1 MKLVSIVSARPNFI
15 KLAGV
20 YHALKESGKSDVE
33 HIVVHTGQHHDPIFS
48 DIFFKEL
55 NLPEPEVNLNVQSNG
70 DNRDT
75 AERTKQACIP
85 VLQKIQPDVVLV
97 YGDVSGALGGAW
109 AAHDLNIKLGH
120 IESGLR
126 SFDETMPEEKN
137 RKEIDN
143 LANLLFV
150 TEKSGVEN
158 LVHEGITENV
168 HFVGNTMID
177 TLVRMKPVIEKQSL
191 PEGLPEKYGVVTLH
205 RPGNVDNKSALEL
218 SFAFLSGVA
227 SKFPLVFPMH
237 LRTKSALEEHGM
249 SHSFSKD
256 IKVLGPLGYLSFLRL
271 VQGSSFVLTDSGGI
285 QEETVFLG
293 KKCFTLRKNTE
304 RPSTIDAKSNELIN
318 MRDEKDFKR
327 VLAFC
332 AKPKDPVV
340 KVPEFWDGHAGERIS
355 DILVK

>member
-1 MKLVSIVSARPNFI
+1 MRIVSIVSARPNFI

-20 YHALKESGKSDVE
+20 YHASDAE
-33 HIVVHTGQHHDPIFS
+33 HTVIHTGQHHDPLFS

-55 NLPEPEVNLNVQSNG
+55 NLPEPQENLNVQSNG

-85 VLQKIQPDVVLV
+85 VLQRIQPDVVLV

-109 AAHDLNIKLGH
+109 AAHDLKIKLGH
-120 IESGLR
+120 VESGLR
-126 SFDETMPEEKN
+126 SFDETMPEERN
-137 RKEIDN
+137 RKEIDEF
-143 LANLLFV
+143 AELLFV

-158 LVHEGITENV
+158 LVHEGITEGV

-205 RPGNVDNKSALEL
+205 RPSNVDNKGALGQ
-218 SFAFLSGVA
+218 SVDFLNCIA

-237 LRTKSALEEHGM
+237 LRTKAALEKHGM
-249 SHSFSKD
+249 SQSFSD
-256 IKVLGPLGYLSFLRL
+256 NVRVLEPMGYLAFLRL
-271 VQGSSFVLTDSGGI
+271 VLGSSFVLTDSGGI

-304 RPSTIDAKSNELIN
+304 RPSTIDAKSNELIDIGN
-318 MRDEKDFKR
+318 KKDVER
-327 VLAFC
+327 VCAF
-332 AKPKDPVV
+332 AKSPKDPKV
-340 KVPEFWDGHAGERIS
+340 KVPEFWDGHAGERIME
-355 DILVK
+355 ILKNSIPPK